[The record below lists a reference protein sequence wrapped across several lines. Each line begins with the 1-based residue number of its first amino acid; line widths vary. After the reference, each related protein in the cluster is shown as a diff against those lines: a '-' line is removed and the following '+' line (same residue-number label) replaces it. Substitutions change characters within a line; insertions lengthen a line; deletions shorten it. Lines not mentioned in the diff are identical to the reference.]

1 MRIEIK
7 EEKRCP
13 RLLYRN
19 CIIISGIFERR
30 SSKPRLIFASYK
42 RHVPP
47 ICRAEVGSKIKV
59 CHPLYPARNRATCC
73 TTFKINSPYSSP
85 HIRSIFLF
93 QFNSPTFHRSYE
105 NLCRVRVARK
115 FISRSNI
122 EFRFPLLPLYFC
134 YPDGIPSR
142 FPISL
147 ARIEVHEC
155 RVDRSIRITLPAART
170 MPRII
175 FSVRNSGREFSGI
188 EADWELFFF
197 LSLRWPLANGTAV
210 CHAFVHKECAYHT
223 SVYLSSYRPLSPSP
237 SSSRF
242 SGSLSLESR

>member
-1 MRIEIK
+1 MRIGVK

-73 TTFKINSPYSSP
+73 TTFKI
-85 HIRSIFLF
+85 
-93 QFNSPTFHRSYE
+93 NSPTFHRSYE

-188 EADWELFFF
+188 EAD
-197 LSLRWPLANGTAV
+197 
-210 CHAFVHKECAYHT
+210 
-223 SVYLSSYRPLSPSP
+223 
-237 SSSRF
+237 
-242 SGSLSLESR
+242 

>member
-1 MRIEIK
+1 MRIGVK

-105 NLCRVRVARK
+105 NLCRVCVARK

-170 MPRII
+170 SCR
-175 FSVRNSGREFSGI
+175 
-188 EADWELFFF
+188 ELF
-197 LSLRWPLANGTAV
+197 SLYATVAANFRESKRTEN
-210 CHAFVHKECAYHT
+210 C
-223 SVYLSSYRPLSPSP
+223 S
-237 SSSRF
+237 
-242 SGSLSLESR
+242 SLSLYAGHSPTALRYATLLSTRSVLTTRAYIYLLTALSLPPPPPPASPAR

>member
-1 MRIEIK
+1 MRIGVK

-93 QFNSPTFHRSYE
+93 QFNSPIIGLTRICVEFVSQE
-105 NLCRVRVARK
+105 NLFHDR
-115 FISRSNI
+115 ISS
-122 EFRFPLLPLYFC
+122 
-134 YPDGIPSR
+134 
-142 FPISL
+142 
-147 ARIEVHEC
+147 
-155 RVDRSIRITLPAART
+155 
-170 MPRII
+170 
-175 FSVRNSGREFSGI
+175 
-188 EADWELFFF
+188 
-197 LSLRWPLANGTAV
+197 
-210 CHAFVHKECAYHT
+210 FV
-223 SVYLSSYRPLSPSP
+223 SP
-237 SSSRF
+237 SSPYISVIQTEYHLDFQSRWPESKFTSVGLIDRFGSPYQLRARCRELF
-242 SGSLSLESR
+242 SLYATVAANFRESKRIENCSSLSLYAGHSPTALRYATLLSTRSVLTTRAYIYLLTALSLPPPPPPASPAR

>member
-1 MRIEIK
+1 MRIEVK
-7 EEKRCP
+7 EEKRCL

-42 RHVPP
+42 RHVPR

-188 EADWELFFF
+188 EAD
-197 LSLRWPLANGTAV
+197 
-210 CHAFVHKECAYHT
+210 
-223 SVYLSSYRPLSPSP
+223 
-237 SSSRF
+237 
-242 SGSLSLESR
+242 